1 MTAHG
6 SFERPRF
13 ASAKLGKSSHI
24 DGSDINRAR
33 EAAEALFA
41 PKPSIEPPALASP
54 GSIDRWSRKPRFLSP
69 LSLEPARVEPNKAQG
84 ERDGPS
90 QRIPASHLARIRT
103 LLKYGI
109 TAHQAAEMYGVSVS
123 DLDHMLRQA

>member
-13 ASAKLGKSSHI
+13 ASAKLGKSSQI

-33 EAAEALFA
+33 DAAKALFA
-41 PKPSIEPPALASP
+41 PKSSIQSPALASP
-54 GSIDRWSRKPRFLSP
+54 GSTGRWPRKPRFLSP
-69 LSLEPARVEPNKAQG
+69 LSVEPARVEPNKAQG

-123 DLDHMLRQA
+123 DLEHMLRQA